1 MLTIA
6 TPTSPPAWALLEREL
21 IRAAAEAVTAFY
33 DHYFDERGYLL
44 CVPRWGGND
53 GPDDAA
59 ENIAN
64 WPELHAL
71 GAPDTVLELYKRGWE
86 GHLRQYTE
94 AKTVEVPLAREGMYF
109 REFPT
114 YFDWMHNGEGFTA
127 FFLQGLSD
135 PYDRALL
142 DRTRRFAGFYMDE
155 DELAKN
161 YDPEHRLIRSMFNGS
176 RGPLLRKTTGLDW
189 AGDPIEVEGRFL
201 PLHGERNYEEM
212 IAHFKDYNDVV
223 GDNPTNLATTVLAFN
238 AYAHTG
244 EEKYRNW
251 LLEYV
256 DAWAER
262 TQANGGIIPS
272 NVGLD
277 GTIGGACDGKWYG
290 GVYGWGF
297 TVIVPQ
303 TGALAHR
310 PYFHR
315 CPYGFGNALLL
326 TGDQRYVDVW
336 RGVIEAVNANAKE
349 SDGQRLYPHMH
360 GDDGWYD
367 YTPEP
372 FSVGAL
378 EVYYW
383 SMQTADLDRLLIPRE
398 GWVGFLE
405 GQNPDYPE
413 TALRHDLEAVR
424 ERMARVWA
432 DTATADTRMSDDPN
446 GNNPAMVGTLIQLML
461 GGLPTQHHGHP
472 LHCRVR
478 YFDPVRQRAG
488 IPDDVAALVESMT
501 ADETTLQLV
510 NVNQVEARTV
520 VVQGGAYAEHRIEQV
535 TLDGQTVP
543 VDGSS
548 FSVRLEPGCGAR
560 LALTMERYA
569 NQPTLAFPWDRS

>member
-1 MLTIA
+1 
-6 TPTSPPAWALLEREL
+6 
-21 IRAAAEAVTAFY
+21 
-33 DHYFDERGYLL
+33 
-44 CVPRWGGND
+44 
-53 GPDDAA
+53 
-59 ENIAN
+59 
-64 WPELHAL
+64 
-71 GAPDTVLELYKRGWE
+71 
-86 GHLRQYTE
+86 
-94 AKTVEVPLAREGMYF
+94 
-109 REFPT
+109 
-114 YFDWMHNGEGFTA
+114 
-127 FFLQGLSD
+127 
-135 PYDRALL
+135 
-142 DRTRRFAGFYMDE
+142 MDE
-155 DELAKN
+155 DALAKN

-262 TQANGGIIPS
+262 TQANGGIVPS

-349 SDGQRLYPHMH
+349 SGGQRLYPHMH
-360 GDDGWYD
+360 GTTAG
-367 YTPEP
+367 TTTRRSR
-372 FSVGAL
+372 SVLAHWRSTTGPCSRRT
-378 EVYYW
+378 W
-383 SMQTADLDRLLIPRE
+383 TA
-398 GWVGFLE
+398 
-405 GQNPDYPE
+405 
-413 TALRHDLEAVR
+413 
-424 ERMARVWA
+424 
-432 DTATADTRMSDDPN
+432 
-446 GNNPAMVGTLIQLML
+446 
-461 GGLPTQHHGHP
+461 
-472 LHCRVR
+472 C
-478 YFDPVRQRAG
+478 
-488 IPDDVAALVESMT
+488 
-501 ADETTLQLV
+501 
-510 NVNQVEARTV
+510 
-520 VVQGGAYAEHRIEQV
+520 
-535 TLDGQTVP
+535 
-543 VDGSS
+543 
-548 FSVRLEPGCGAR
+548 
-560 LALTMERYA
+560 
-569 NQPTLAFPWDRS
+569 